1 MREGQDT
8 SRAKFGDTVVLR
20 DLSSGK
26 EFSYT
31 LVDPREAN
39 PAKGKLSVASPLGK
53 VILDKEKG
61 QTVEVIAPA
70 GIFCCRIESIMA
82 LSPEGKVNP

>member
-1 MREGQDT
+1 M
-8 SRAKFGDTVVLR
+8 AKNQGVSKAKLGDAVVLC

-26 EFSYT
+26 ELNYV

-53 VILDKEKG
+53 VVLDKEEG
-61 QTVEVIAPA
+61 QTVEVAAPA
-70 GIFCCRIESIMA
+70 GTFCYRIESIA
-82 LSPEGKVNP
+82 KVNE